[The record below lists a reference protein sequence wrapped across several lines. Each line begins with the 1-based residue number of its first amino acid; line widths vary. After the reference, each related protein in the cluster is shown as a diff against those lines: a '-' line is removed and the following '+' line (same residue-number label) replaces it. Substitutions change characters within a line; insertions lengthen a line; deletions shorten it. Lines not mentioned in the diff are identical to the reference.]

1 MWVKNPINAI
11 QEIQNYFHCSHLIKF
26 FKKSHDSNNYYKLY
40 FSFEDGTLPFL
51 SIIALRHGFATL
63 ERLNLKFE
71 LISKHTFE
79 LAKYV
84 YRSLTTYH
92 HSNGKPLAILYHD
105 TDFSNEENQGAIVN
119 FNLLRNTGEY
129 IGYAEVS

>member
-1 MWVKNPINAI
+1 MQYKKCKNIRLFTLNELKFDKKAMILTYFIN
-11 QEIQNYFHCSHLIKF
+11 
-26 FKKSHDSNNYYKLY
+26 SNNWYKMH

-79 LAKYV
+79 LVKYV